1 MEGLARQSRC
11 PECNQQTL
19 LPVSLPQQGTCSI
32 STWCI
37 DCSAYVEPVVDRGDY
52 ARLASL
58 PSGAVLARIPPDS
71 TELLSGPISTEDQEY
86 GLQELPNGKA
96 PNDSG
101 LSYEMLKGATVQMK
115 QVIRACLNSIGLSY
129 EMLKGATVQMK
140 QFIRACL
147 NSILEGKLREGRIP
161 SHGWASASYSRR
173 GIQWTLCAIGPA
185 HFLLHYGRPKIAIT
199 GWNVPGQRP

>member
-115 QVIRACLNSIGLSY
+115 Q
-129 EMLKGATVQMK
+129 
-140 QFIRACL
+140 FIRACL